1 MRQRRRTC
9 VRITEQEPHP
19 TAALRVTFLA
29 AILVAVIAPAGCGSD
44 RESTGPP
51 VDWDAM
57 FVNGRTSTVAEAK
70 REMGFEVLVPSLLGE
85 PARVVITSPD
95 SSPPRFRLT
104 GFIYEDPTHGLYWV
118 IEEVSQTSQ
127 GELESLTECDPA
139 AGCEGSWT
147 IAELPRGIRGVLVEG
162 PIATSVMWLEGV
174 RRFDV
179 VGPRKQFDGSF
190 ATEVASDV
198 VLSEP

>member
-1 MRQRRRTC
+1 VKIRDAG
-9 VRITEQEPHP
+9 PHL
-19 TAALRVTFLA
+19 TQIKRVSS
-29 AILVAVIAPAGCGSD
+29 LVMICFAMATPQACGED
-44 RESTGPP
+44 LESLGPP
-51 VDWDAM
+51 IDWDAM
-57 FVNGRTSTVAEAK
+57 IVNGVESTVAEAK

-104 GFIYEDPTHGLYWV
+104 GFVYDDPTHGTYWV

-162 PIATSVMWLEGV
+162 PTATSVMWLEGR

-179 VGPRKQFDGSF
+179 VGPSETFDGSF
-190 ATEVASDV
+190 ATEVASNV
-198 VLSEP
+198 VLSEPGSVS

>member
-1 MRQRRRTC
+1 MIRDAA
-9 VRITEQEPHP
+9 PHL
-19 TAALRVTFLA
+19 TQIKRVSSLA
-29 AILVAVIAPAGCGSD
+29 MICFAMATPQACGED
-44 RESTGPP
+44 LESLGPP
-51 VDWDAM
+51 IDWDAM
-57 FVNGRTSTVAEAK
+57 IVNGVESTVAEAK

-104 GFIYEDPTHGLYWV
+104 GFVYDDPTHGTYWV

-147 IAELPRGIRGVLVEG
+147 IAELRRGIRGVLVEG
-162 PIATSVMWLEGV
+162 PIATSVIWLEGL

-179 VGPRKQFDGSF
+179 VGPSETFDGSF
-190 ATEVASDV
+190 AQEVASNV
-198 VLSEP
+198 VMSEPGSVS

>member
-1 MRQRRRTC
+1 MIRDAG
-9 VRITEQEPHP
+9 PHLTQIKRVSSLAMICFAMATP
-19 TAALRVTFLA
+19 QACGEAL
-29 AILVAVIAPAGCGSD
+29 
-44 RESTGPP
+44 ESLGPP
-51 VDWDAM
+51 IDWDAM
-57 FVNGRTSTVAEAK
+57 IVNGVESTVAEAK

-104 GFIYEDPTHGLYWV
+104 GFVYDDPTHGTYWV

-139 AGCEGSWT
+139 AGCEGAWT

-162 PIATSVMWLEGV
+162 PTASSVMWLEGV

-179 VGPRKQFDGSF
+179 IGPSETFDGSF
-190 ATEVASDV
+190 ATEVASNIV
-198 VLSEP
+198 MSEPGSAS

>member
-1 MRQRRRTC
+1 M
-9 VRITEQEPHP
+9 I
-19 TAALRVTFLA
+19 
-29 AILVAVIAPAGCGSD
+29 
-44 RESTGPP
+44 
-51 VDWDAM
+51 
-57 FVNGRTSTVAEAK
+57 VNGMTSTVGEAK

-104 GFIYEDPTHGLYWV
+104 GFIYEDPEYGTYWV
-118 IEEVSQTSQ
+118 IEAVSETSQ

-162 PIATSVMWLEGV
+162 PITTFVMWLEGE

-179 VGPRKQFDGSF
+179 IGPSETFDGSF
-190 ATEVASDV
+190 ATEVASNV
-198 VLSEP
+198 VLSEPGTAS